1 MPFHENELRGQESV
15 TSYIYP
21 CSLFFSPFYSLPCTL
36 ADRVGV
42 IYADTLM
49 VLYETIARELHKYLE
64 VVDSYYGKVRER
76 KGGEGRWM
84 IIVICALL
92 AL

>member
-1 MPFHENELRGQESV
+1 MRMNYVDKNLSCHN
-15 TSYIYP
+15 YP
-21 CSLFFSPFYSLPCTL
+21 CSLLLSPFYSLPCTL
-36 ADRVGV
+36 AERVGV

-76 KGGEGRWM
+76 KGRGGRGD
-84 IIVICALL
+84 
-92 AL
+92 